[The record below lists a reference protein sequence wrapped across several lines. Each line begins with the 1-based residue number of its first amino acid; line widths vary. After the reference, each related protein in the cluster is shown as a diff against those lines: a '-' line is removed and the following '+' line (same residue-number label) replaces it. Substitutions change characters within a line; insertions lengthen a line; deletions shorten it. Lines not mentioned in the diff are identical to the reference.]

1 MVGGVLFTAL
11 WYRTY
16 DGRRKERKV
25 RSMTKPSFIYARQ
38 SRATRCRRALRKSIT
53 ARKNTTSSSIDER
66 AEKNTTNHRDTILR
80 GQRRCKH
87 PAIIIH
93 LRLNRR
99 TPYATVASAFW
110 SALFAKYRTSASGSF
125 FWRSNVGITQSCT
138 NCRPSGV
145 PPNVAASTSNDFETL
160 KRMLG
165 IGSFDNSRS
174 GVITSV
180 RMMSRVKE
188 GEMV

>member
-66 AEKNTTNHRDTILR
+66 QKRI
-80 GQRRCKH
+80 QRITGI
-87 PAIIIH
+87 PF
-93 LRLNRR
+93 
-99 TPYATVASAFW
+99 YA
-110 SALFAKYRTSASGSF
+110 
-125 FWRSNVGITQSCT
+125 
-138 NCRPSGV
+138 
-145 PPNVAASTSNDFETL
+145 D
-160 KRMLG
+160 
-165 IGSFDNSRS
+165 
-174 GVITSV
+174 SV
-180 RMMSRVKE
+180 DVNIQQ
-188 GEMV
+188 